1 MSYYLAAYVIFWVVL
16 FGYLLGLL
24 RRQVRLVARAESLVA
39 RLGAR
44 PGEARSGEAR
54 PTETGA

>member
-16 FGYLLGLL
+16 FGYLLALL

-39 RLGAR
+39 QLG
-44 PGEARSGEAR
+44 ARSGEAR
-54 PTETGA
+54 AGESPPEAGA